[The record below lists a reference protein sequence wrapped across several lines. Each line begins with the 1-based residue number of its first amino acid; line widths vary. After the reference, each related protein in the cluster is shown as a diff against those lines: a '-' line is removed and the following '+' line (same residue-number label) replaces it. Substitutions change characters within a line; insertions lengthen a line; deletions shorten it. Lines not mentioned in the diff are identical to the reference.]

1 MERNAFSAGVEP
13 GGLHSH
19 HEIKILICYMLSSVQ
34 EPLSRTAVLDIL
46 SGGGMANF
54 FDASAA
60 IDDLIQRGNLSET
73 ADDRLTVTETGRHAA
88 TTLVDMIPYTLRERS
103 VDAALRLLAR
113 QRSERDNSA
122 EIVPAEGGG
131 WKVVCSIGTAE
142 PLLRF
147 ELLVGDELQAA
158 QVRDRFLNDP
168 LLLYQGLIGI
178 LAGDVTLR
186 HTPEQIVI
194 DLP

>member
-1 MERNAFSAGVEP
+1 MERDAFSAGVEP

-19 HEIKILICYMLSSVQ
+19 HEIKILICYMLSGVH
-34 EPLSRTAVLDIL
+34 EPLPRTAVLDIL

-60 IDDLIQRGNLSET
+60 IDDLLKRDNLCENDDGLLSVT
-73 ADDRLTVTETGRHAA
+73 ATGRHAA
-88 TTLVDMIPYTLRERS
+88 TTLADMIPYTLRERS

-122 EIVPAEGGG
+122 EIVPLAQGGF
-131 WKVVCSIGTAE
+131 KVMCSVGTTV

-147 ELLVGDELQAA
+147 ELLVGDELQAQ

-168 LLLYQGLIGI
+168 LLLYQSMIGI
-178 LAGDVTLR
+178 LSGNAAL
-186 HTPEQIVI
+186 HHMPEQIVI
-194 DLP
+194 DLL

>member
-1 MERNAFSAGVEP
+1 MERDAFSAGVEP

-19 HEIKILICYMLSSVQ
+19 HEIKILICYMLSGVH
-34 EPLSRTAVLDIL
+34 EPLPRTAVLDIL

-60 IDDLIQRGNLSET
+60 IDDLLKRDNLSET
-73 ADDRLTVTETGRHAA
+73 EGGLLSVTATGRHAA
-88 TTLVDMIPYTLRERS
+88 VTLADMIPYTLRERS

-113 QRSERDNSA
+113 QRSERDNHA
-122 EIVPAEGGG
+122 EITPLAEGGF
-131 WKVVCSIGTAE
+131 KVTCSVGTAV

-147 ELLVGDELQAA
+147 ELLVGDELQAQ

-168 LLLYQGLIGI
+168 LLLYQSLIGI
-178 LAGDVTLR
+178 LAGDATLR
-186 HTPEQIVI
+186 HMPEQIVI

>member
-1 MERNAFSAGVEP
+1 MQRDAFSAGVEP

-19 HEIKILICYMLSSVQ
+19 HEIKILICYMLSGIY
-34 EPLSRTAVLDIL
+34 EPLPRSAILDIL
-46 SGGGMANF
+46 SGDGMANF
-54 FDASAA
+54 FDAAAA
-60 IDDLIQRGNLSET
+60 IDDLVERGNLSET
-73 ADDRLTVTETGRHAA
+73 EGGLLSVTASGKHAA
-88 TTLVDMIPYTLRERS
+88 TTLADMIPFTLRERS

-113 QRSERDNSA
+113 QHSERDNRA
-122 EIVPAEGGG
+122 EIAPAPNGG
-131 WKVVCSIGTAE
+131 WTVTCSVGNAT

-147 ELLVGDELQAA
+147 ELLVGDELQAE

-168 LLLYQGLIGI
+168 LLLYQSMIGI
-178 LAGDVTLR
+178 LTGSASLR